1 MKIPNYVLDILSRS
15 KYDFDFCT
23 KNENYASGYTIC
35 ITKPTERTLIST
47 FNKEIVRFVNWTN
60 KQIPNTAFVLYIP
73 NKTKYTK
80 QFAIVTIF
88 DPVMKKIENFIGK
101 EVK

>member
-1 MKIPNYVLDILSRS
+1 MKIPKYVINILSRA

-47 FNKEIVRFVNWTN
+47 FNKEIMHLVDWVN
-60 KQIPNTAFVLYIP
+60 KQVSNTAFILYVP

-80 QFAIVTIF
+80 QFAVVTIF
-88 DPVMKKIENFIGK
+88 DPVMQKIENFIGK